1 MRTGTPHRPAGLA
14 TGMRAI
20 AYSRYGGPDV
30 LELVDLPTPKVGAD
44 AVLVRVRATS
54 VNPVD
59 WKVRQG
65 YLDAMMDAT
74 FPVVPGWDVAGV
86 VEKVGLDVPEL
97 AVGDEVIGYVRKDV
111 VGGGTTAELVSA
123 PVRTLA
129 RKPTS
134 LSWEEAAALPL
145 AGLTAYQSLRRLGV
159 AEGDTV
165 LVHNAAGGVGSFAVQ
180 IATAFGARVIGTASA
195 ARHEYV
201 RGLGGEPVP
210 YGDEVVQAVRAL
222 APRGVDVVVD
232 FVGGGV
238 VATTSQVGTPD
249 VRLGSVADADVAK
262 HGGTN
267 FWVRPDP
274 ADLTALGDLAD
285 AGLLKVQVARSF
297 ALEETADAHRL
308 SETGHVQGK
317 IVIRVS

>member
-1 MRTGTPHRPAGLA
+1 VAWLPTH
-14 TGMRAI
+14 MRAI

-44 AVLVRVRATS
+44 FVLVRVRATS

-65 YLDAMMDAT
+65 YLDGMMDAV

-86 VEKVGLDVPEL
+86 VEKVGLDVPEF

-129 RKPTS
+129 RKPAS
-134 LSWEEAAALPL
+134 LSWEEAAGLPL

-159 AEGDTV
+159 TEGDTV

-180 IATAFGARVIGTASA
+180 IAKAFGARVIGTASA
-195 ARHEYV
+195 ARHDYV
-201 RGLGGEPVP
+201 RSLGGEPVP
-210 YGDEVVQAVRAL
+210 YGDEMVGAVRAL
-222 APRGVDVVVD
+222 APQGVDVVAD
-232 FVGGGV
+232 FIGGGV
-238 VATTSQVGTPD
+238 VATTSQVGTAD
-249 VRLGSVADADVAK
+249 VRLGSVADADVAEY
-262 HGGTN
+262 GGTN
-267 FWVRPDP
+267 FWVRPNA

-285 AGLLKVQVARSF
+285 AGLLKIQVAQTF
-297 ALEETADAHRL
+297 PLEEAAAAHEL
-308 SETGHVQGK
+308 SATGHVQGK
-317 IVIRVS
+317 VVIRVS